1 MIVSFRHKGLKR
13 FYEEDD
19 PSKLPAEMIE
29 RIRGILTV
37 LEHATEL
44 SAVDRPTLRLHALK
58 GDLKGFHAVTVR
70 ANWRIMFRFE
80 GGNSRDVD
88 FVDYH

>member
-19 PSKLPAEMIE
+19 PSRLPADMIE
-29 RIRGILTV
+29 RIRGILT
-37 LEHATEL
+37 LLDHATNL
-44 SAVDRPTLRLHALK
+44 SQVNRPTLRMHPLK
-58 GDLKGFHAVTVR
+58 GDLYALTVR
-70 ANWRIMFRFE
+70 ANWRILFRFD
-80 GGNSRDVD
+80 GVNVRDVN